1 MHVLAMSAVTGWMLL
16 LSLVSLLIHSAA
28 NTVEKVAKDENVK
41 KAAKDGLVNLL
52 HRWLK

>member
-1 MHVLAMSAVTGWMLL
+1 MHVLAMSAVTGWLL
-16 LSLVSLLIHSAA
+16 LFTLFSLLVHCAA